1 MIHNV
6 NGNITDDSF
15 LLQYISFNNFHLS
28 RYSFSLSSHLLPSYI
43 LLCYFCQPAYLSFPL
58 PIFSPIFHFIFD
70 LSFHQFVSS
79 FYHPLSFPSFTYVLS
94 NLSFRC
100 LLIFSFNFCSS
111 TLFTILSF
119 GLKVNITT

>member
-6 NGNITDDSF
+6 NGNITDDSY
-15 LLQYISFNNFHLS
+15 LLQYFLNKFHLS
-28 RYSFSLSSHLLPSYI
+28 RYSFSLSSHFLPSYI
-43 LLCYFCQPAYLSFPL
+43 LLCYFYQPAYLSFPL

-70 LSFHQFVSS
+70 LSFHLFVPS
-79 FYHPLSFPSFTYVLS
+79 FYHPLSFPSSTYVLS

-111 TLFTILSF
+111 TLLIILSF